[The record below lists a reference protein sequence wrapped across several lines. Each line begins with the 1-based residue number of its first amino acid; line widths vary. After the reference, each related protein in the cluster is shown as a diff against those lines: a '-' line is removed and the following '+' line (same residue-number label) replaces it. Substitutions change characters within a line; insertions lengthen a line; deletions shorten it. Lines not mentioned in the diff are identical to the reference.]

1 MIPDS
6 IRSLLIRP
14 TPHAWTNHAL
24 LAENRRVLLIDQ
36 ANCEKKA
43 ASTAIS
49 LSYRYVEDSRMLLN
63 LSRIAREELRHFEYI
78 IQEMGRLQISYEQLT
93 ASRYAKA
100 LHSWVRTHE
109 PAKLVDT
116 LLVCA
121 FIEAR
126 SCERLACL
134 ENAVGDEL
142 QRLYARLFESESRH
156 FMVYLELAQ
165 KYGMNEIESRMF
177 ELAELE
183 SDLVVSE
190 DQTFRFHSGVP
201 IS

>member
-1 MIPDS
+1 MIPGS
-6 IRSLLIRP
+6 ILSLLTRP
-14 TPHAWTNHAL
+14 TPQAWIERAL
-24 LAENRRVLLIDQ
+24 LEENRRILLIDQ

-49 LSYRYVEDSRMLLN
+49 LSYRYVEDSRMLLK
-63 LSRIAREELRHFEYI
+63 LSRIAREELRHFEYV
-78 IQEMGRLQISYEQLT
+78 IQEMNKLQISYEQLT

-109 PAKLVDT
+109 PAKLIDT

-134 ENAVGDEL
+134 QEKVGDEL

-156 FMVYLELAQ
+156 FLIYLELAQ
-165 KYGMNEIESRMF
+165 KYGKNEIESRLF
-177 ELAELE
+177 ELAEFE

-201 IS
+201 AI